1 MINDVFKNLILGFW
15 VFLKIPVL
23 ILLGFAGFFVI
34 SVLLNIVV
42 LLCRGEKLVKA
53 PPGTY
58 VRQKKKSALF
68 RILIQFPYRF
78 AMDWIHKDPS
88 IFPAQGMIIFTGRQG
103 MGKTIAMSEYIL
115 RMQHTYPKIKV
126 TTNYG
131 LKTENRFLDHWK
143 RLIDFNNGRAGVIA
157 GLDELQNWFSSN
169 ASRNFPPEMLQVIT
183 QNRKNRRVI
192 VGTAQNFYLLSKP
205 LRTQTTEVREC
216 ITLLK
221 CLTIVRRREPI
232 LDVTGDVRK
241 YKSRGWYFFVH
252 TDEIRNSYDT
262 YKVINNLKKSGF
274 YKSSMDDQAQSV
286 PVVVIPP
293 AK

>member
-1 MINDVFKNLILGFW
+1 MVVDVMKNLVLGFW

-23 ILLGFAGFFVI
+23 A
-34 SVLLNIVV
+34 VLLLAALFCVLVLFHVV
-42 LLCRGEKLVKA
+42 YALAHGVPLVKS

-58 VRQKKKSALF
+58 CKQKNKGALF
-68 RILIQFPYRF
+68 KLLIQFPKRV
-78 AMDWIHKDPS
+78 ALDWLQRDPS
-88 IFPAQGMIIFTGRQG
+88 VFPAQGMIIFVGRQG
-103 MGKTIAMSEYIL
+103 MGKTIAMTEYIR
-115 RMQHTYPKIKV
+115 RMQKTYPKIKV

-131 LKTENRFLDHWK
+131 FKTEDRFLNHWK
-143 RLIDFNNGRAGVIA
+143 RLIDFNNGKSGVIA

-169 ASRNFPPEMLQVIT
+169 ASRNFPPDMLQVIT

-216 ITLLK
+216 MTFLK
-221 CLTIVRRREPI
+221 CLTLVRRREPI
-232 LDVTGDVRK
+232 LDTTGDVRK

-262 YKVINNLKKSGF
+262 YKVINNLKNSGF
-274 YKSSMDDQAQSV
+274 YRTSLDESEPA
-286 PVVVIPP
+286 PVVVRVE
-293 AK
+293 